1 MLFPCI
7 CNERV
12 SIYTS
17 THKHN
22 FSLLG
27 GSIRFQ
33 VEFGDEVTI
42 TALKPFKFTYSG
54 VMCSVRRYKSIKLQY
69 EHCILL
75 GNHVRMIEVLVL
87 PPLPKYNPYD
97 SLWECRALARY
108 LLCLPEKLRDPVAFT
123 AMQWNRKQCQNN
135 FQKWMLT
142 FCMASHPRLGGRSVW
157 KNLPQELGEMILH
170 LL

>member
-1 MLFPCI
+1 MLFPLI

-17 THKHN
+17 TRKHN
-22 FSLLG
+22 FNLLG
-27 GSIRFQ
+27 GSIRFR

-42 TALKPFKFTYSG
+42 TAFKPFTFTYLG
-54 VMCSVRRYKSIKLQY
+54 KTCSVRSHKSIKLQY
-69 EHCILL
+69 GQSISLD
-75 GNHVRMIEVLVL
+75 NHISIMEVRVL
-87 PPLPKYNPYD
+87 PPLPKYTPYD

-108 LLCLPEKLRDPVAFT
+108 LLRLPEKLRAPVAFT

-142 FCMASHPRLGGRSVW
+142 FCMASHPRLGEHSAW
-157 KNLPQELGEMILH
+157 KNLSQEVGEMILH